1 MQEGTQRGA
10 LRRLAV
16 LSGAAV
22 FAVAVATPA
31 HAEDAPPPDPA
42 PTRVTAPAGWE
53 LAAKP
58 HPSVISPA
66 QPPRTQRVSASRS
79 TAPPRWYQVPHRQ
92 YRTAPASSRIHT
104 RANAVAAPPAAPKRQ
119 RKICELYARKCLQF
133 CGPDVRYTAS
143 ENGRWIRFCNSSS
156 SDPPRLDRLHALLL
170 QRLWSV
176 SRRSASAQ
184 QYQCLAAQYQRN
196 QRQSCRGNVQQVSK
210 PKALVPT
217 RRVKTA
223 RVQIEGS
230 SHARILAAAVSRERH
245 VPAVVRHTAPGA
257 SAQQPAGVREVAP
270 TPTAEASASSDEWLL
285 RTFLILLGTATL
297 AFLAAAAGRPAAGVR
312 ARLSSKGLSSSRID
326 LGDDRHERPRRSGG
340 IAYRD

>member
-1 MQEGTQRGA
+1 
-10 LRRLAV
+10 V
-16 LSGAAV
+16 
-22 FAVAVATPA
+22 
-31 HAEDAPPPDPA
+31 
-42 PTRVTAPAGWE
+42 
-53 LAAKP
+53 
-58 HPSVISPA
+58 
-66 QPPRTQRVSASRS
+66 
-79 TAPPRWYQVPHRQ
+79 
-92 YRTAPASSRIHT
+92 
-104 RANAVAAPPAAPKRQ
+104 
-119 RKICELYARKCLQF
+119 RKCLQF

-143 ENGRWIRFCNSSS
+143 ENGRWIRVCNSSS
-156 SDPPRLDRLHALLL
+156 YDPPRLDRLHALLL

-196 QRQSCRGNVQQVSK
+196 QRQSCRGNVRQVSK

-230 SHARILAAAVSRERH
+230 SHARILAAAVSRERRH
-245 VPAVVRHTAPGA
+245 IQAVVRRTAPGA
-257 SAQQPAGVREVAP
+257 SAQQSAGVREVAP
-270 TPTAEASASSDEWLL
+270 APTAESSASSDEWLL

-297 AFLAAAAGRPAAGVR
+297 AFLAAAASRPAAGVR

-326 LGDDRHERPRRSGG
+326 LGDDRHARHRHGGG